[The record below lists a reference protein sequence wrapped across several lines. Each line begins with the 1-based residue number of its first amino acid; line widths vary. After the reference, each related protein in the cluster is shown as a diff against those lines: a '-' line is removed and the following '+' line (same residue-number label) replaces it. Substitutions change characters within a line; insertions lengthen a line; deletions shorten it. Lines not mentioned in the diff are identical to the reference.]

1 MLSLNFD
8 GSSQIWS
15 WLARDDSGVAV
26 LIRQPNLVPLRYSAL
41 LTTRS
46 RFGSSVLQS
55 HFRVID
61 GADQRPRD
69 SAGAALV
76 IMSWNLDL
84 MGASAAQ
91 HSMHKQVAQERYSD
105 AAPPCALRACIR

>member
-69 SAGAALV
+69 PAGAALV

-91 HSMHKQVAQERYSD
+91 VAHERYSD
-105 AAPPCALRACIR
+105 AAPPCALRVCTR